1 MKTFYLGLELPSPV
15 IVASSPWTAHADTIE
30 RCAAEG
36 AGAVVLKSIFEEQI
50 LHQAASMADPAVP
63 TTDAGEYLERYLD
76 DAYRAEHLRL
86 IERVRRAGI
95 PIIASLNCIGEA
107 SSWVD
112 YAADIERA
120 GADALELN
128 IFLQPTD
135 RDLSAAEVE
144 RSYAGIVKAVTEAVA
159 IPVSVKLPMRLTNF
173 LHLADALLARG
184 ARGVVL
190 FNRFFEPDID
200 VERMVFTP
208 GDPYSQPTELRNVLR
223 SAALAVRALPQLD
236 VAVTTGVHDGE
247 AVVKSLLAGACA
259 VEVCTAIHRSGYRP
273 HEPLSGRLGRAARLR
288 ADRRVPRPHGLRG
301 SGRSARPTAPVHA
314 IFPRQGKFLIKNKKG
329 PERLRN

>member
-36 AGAVVLKSIFEEQI
+36 AGAVVLKSIFEEQV
-50 LHQAASMADPAVP
+50 LHHAAALSDPAVP

-86 IERVRRAGI
+86 LERVRRTGI
-95 PIIASLNCIGEA
+95 PIIASLNCIGAEP
-107 SSWVD
+107 SWVD
-112 YAADIERA
+112 YAVETERA

-135 RDLSAAEVE
+135 RALPAADIE
-144 RSYAGIVKAVTEAVA
+144 RSYADIVKAVADAVS

-173 LHLADALLARG
+173 LHLSDALLARG

-200 VERMVFTP
+200 VERMIFAQ
-208 GDPYSQPTELRNVLR
+208 GDPYSCPTELRNVLR
-223 SAALAVRALPQLD
+223 SAALAARSLPQLD
-236 VAVTTGVHDGE
+236 VAVSTGVHDGE

-259 VEVCTAIHRSGYRP
+259 VEICTAIHRFGY
-273 HEPLSGRLGRAARLR
+273 EIIGRMNRYLDGWAERHGFERLEEFR
-288 ADRRVPRPHGLRG
+288 TCMDYGDPADSLAQRRQYMRF
-301 SGRSARPTAPVHA
+301 
-314 IFPRQGKFLIKNKKG
+314 FPSSEKFL
-329 PERLRN
+329 

>member
-1 MKTFYLGLELPSPV
+1 MGKICRIMKTFYLGLELPSPV

-86 IERVRRAGI
+86 IERVRQAGI

-259 VEVCTAIHRSGYRP
+259 VEVCTAIHRSGFEAIGRMNRYLDGWAERHGFGRIEEFRARMDYGDP
-273 HEPLSGRLGRAARLR
+273 ADPLAQRRQYMRFFPGREN
-288 ADRRVPRPHGLRG
+288 
-301 SGRSARPTAPVHA
+301 
-314 IFPRQGKFLIKNKKG
+314 F
-329 PERLRN
+329 